1 MYSPSNQLL
10 TPLLLLSLLFQ
21 ICVSLDTITPDEPLK
36 DGDILV
42 SHRETFALGFFSPAN
57 SSRRYV
63 GIWYNKV
70 PLKTVVW
77 VANRDDPLD
86 DTAGIISID
95 GHGNLVITE
104 TNRSIPIW
112 STNASVVSAN
122 HSMARLLD
130 TGNLVLVH
138 PETLSFIWQSFDFPT
153 DTLLPFMKLGLDRRT
168 GLNRF
173 LTSWKSKDD
182 PGTGNCTYAI
192 DPTGYPQLFLYEGG
206 APLWRGGSWTG
217 QRWSGVPEM
226 TRNYIFNGSYV
237 DNQDEITIE
246 YGVTVPNVFTRV
258 MVEEPGVVKRSAWH
272 ETGWVGF
279 WSAPKEKC
287 DNYQECGPNSY
298 CDPNN
303 VEKFECTCL
312 PGFEPKSA
320 RDWFLRDGSGGCVRN
335 QGVFTCNSGEGF
347 VKLAR
352 VKVPDTSIARADMSL
367 SLKECEQDC
376 LKNCTCTAY
385 TNANETKGGI
395 GCLTWHGNL
404 VDARVY
410 SNGGQYLYLRV
421 DAATLAQYAKKN
433 GLLQNKGKLAI
444 LVISVALMLFIVAS
458 IVYWFI
464 MRKIKEKRQNKY
476 IFSVTSAGA
485 SFEQSSTR
493 RELDGST
500 RNPDLQFFELS
511 KIVAATDNFS
521 VSNKLGEGGFGSV
534 YKGCLSNGKEIAVK
548 RLSKYSGQGIE
559 EFKNEVAIIAKL
571 QHRNLVRILGYCVQ
585 GEEKMLIYE
594 YLPNRSLDTFIFDET
609 KRSLLDWGKCFEI
622 ICGIAR
628 GILYLHQDSRLRII
642 HRDLKASNV
651 LLDNAMHPKIADFGM
666 ARIVGGESGDQIEA
680 NTNRVVGTYGYMSP
694 EYAMRGLF
702 SVKSDVYSF
711 GVLLLEIIYG
721 KRNSTY
727 FHDDPSSNLIGH
739 VWELWKEGKAMEIVD
754 SSLVDK
760 TPDNEVARCIQI
772 GLLCVQEYAT
782 DRPNMSSV
790 VAMLGNDRPLP
801 SPQQPAFV
809 LKGSNHRKD
818 TSTSEGAIS
827 VNEVT
832 ISLIHGR

>member
-1 MYSPSNQLL
+1 MSSPSKKLL
-10 TPLLLLSLLFQ
+10 TPLLLFSLLFQ
-21 ICVSLDTITPDEPLK
+21 ICVSRDTITPDEPLK

-42 SHRETFALGFFSPAN
+42 SNRETFALGFFSRPAN

-70 PLKTVVW
+70 PVQTVVW

-86 DTAGIISID
+86 GTAGILSID
-95 GHGNLVITE
+95 GHGNLVLTE
-104 TNRSIPIW
+104 TNRNIPSW

-138 PETLSFIWQSFDFPT
+138 PETQRPIWQSFDFPT
-153 DTLLPFMKLGLDRRT
+153 NTRLPFMKLGLDRRA

-182 PGTGNCTYAI
+182 PGTGNCTLAI
-192 DPTGYPQLFLYEGG
+192 DPTGYPQLFLYKGG
-206 APLWRGGSWTG
+206 APLWRLGSWTG

-226 TRNYIFNGSYV
+226 TQNFIFNSTFV

-246 YGVTVPNVFTRV
+246 DRLTVPNVFSIAV
-258 MVEEPGVVKRSAWH
+258 LKEPGVTERFTWNGN
-272 ETGWVGF
+272 GWVRYFSG
-279 WSAPKEKC
+279 PTENC
-287 DNYQECGPNSY
+287 DYYQKCGPNSY

-303 VEKFECTCL
+303 PEKFECTCL

-320 RDWFLRDGSGGCVRN
+320 HDWFLRDGSGGCVRN

-352 VKVPDTSIARADMSL
+352 VKVPDTSMARVDMSL
-367 SLKECEQDC
+367 SMKECKQEC
-376 LKNCTCTAY
+376 MKNCNCTAY
-385 TNANETKGGI
+385 TNAIETKGGI

-404 VDARVY
+404 VDMRVY
-410 SNGGQYLYLRV
+410 YNVGQDLYLRV
-421 DAATLAQYAKKN
+421 DAATLAQHAKKN

-444 LVISVALMLFIVAS
+444 LVVFVAVMLLIVAS

-464 MRKIKEKRQNKY
+464 MRKIKEKRQNKC
-476 IFSVTSAGA
+476 T
-485 SFEQSSTR
+485 
-493 RELDGST
+493 RELDRST
-500 RNPDLQFFELS
+500 RNSDLQFLDLRM
-511 KIVAATDNFS
+511 IVAATNNFS

-534 YKGCLSNGKEIAVK
+534 YKGYLHDGKEIAVK

-559 EFKNEVAIIAKL
+559 EFKNEVTIIAKL
-571 QHRNLVRILGYCVQ
+571 QHRNLVRIIGYCVQ

-594 YLPNRSLDTFIFDET
+594 YLPNRSLDTLIFDET
-609 KRSLLDWGKCFEI
+609 KRSLLDWAKCFEI

-694 EYAMRGLF
+694 EYAMQGVF

-711 GVLLLEIIYG
+711 GVLLLEIITG
-721 KRNSTY
+721 KRNNTSY
-727 FHDDPSSNLIGH
+727 HDDPPQTWLDMFGSYGRKAKP
-739 VWELWKEGKAMEIVD
+739 WKK
-754 SSLVDK
+754 
-760 TPDNEVARCIQI
+760 
-772 GLLCVQEYAT
+772 
-782 DRPNMSSV
+782 
-790 VAMLGNDRPLP
+790 
-801 SPQQPAFV
+801 
-809 LKGSNHRKD
+809 
-818 TSTSEGAIS
+818 
-827 VNEVT
+827 
-832 ISLIHGR
+832 LIHQWVTKPPIMKLQDAFKLDFCACKNMQQIDQTCQQLLQCWVMTNLFLLHNNLHLF

>member
-1 MYSPSNQLL
+1 
-10 TPLLLLSLLFQ
+10 
-21 ICVSLDTITPDEPLK
+21 
-36 DGDILV
+36 
-42 SHRETFALGFFSPAN
+42 
-57 SSRRYV
+57 
-63 GIWYNKV
+63 
-70 PLKTVVW
+70 
-77 VANRDDPLD
+77 
-86 DTAGIISID
+86 
-95 GHGNLVITE
+95 
-104 TNRSIPIW
+104 
-112 STNASVVSAN
+112 
-122 HSMARLLD
+122 MARLLD

-138 PETLSFIWQSFDFPT
+138 PETQSLIWQSFDFPT

-182 PGTGNCTYAI
+182 PGTGNCTLAI

-217 QRWSGVPEM
+217 KRWSGVPEM
-226 TRNYIFNGSYV
+226 TQNYIFNVSYV
-237 DNQDEITIE
+237 DNQDEIAIE
-246 YGVTVPNVFTRV
+246 YGVTVPNVFTRM
-258 MVEEPGVVKRSAWH
+258 MVEEPGVVQRSTWF
-272 ETGWVGF
+272 ETGWVRF

-287 DNYQECGPNSY
+287 DYYKACGPNSY

-303 VEKFECTCL
+303 LEKFECTCL

-335 QGVFTCNSGEGF
+335 VSTCNSGEGF

-352 VKVPDTSIARADMSL
+352 VKVPNTSIARANMSL
-367 SLKECEQDC
+367 SLKGCEQEC

-385 TNANETKGGI
+385 TNANETEGGI

-404 VDARVY
+404 VDTRIY
-410 SNGGQYLYLRV
+410 TNGGQYLYLRV
-421 DAATLAQYAKKN
+421 DAVTLAQYAKKN

-444 LVISVALMLFIVAS
+444 LVVSVAVILLIVAS

-464 MRKIKEKRQNKY
+464 IRKIKEKRQSKY
-476 IFSVTSAGA
+476 TFSNTSAAA
-485 SFEQSSTR
+485 SFEESSTR

-500 RNPDLQFFELS
+500 RNSDLQFFELS

-534 YKGCLSNGKEIAVK
+534 YKGCLYNGKEIAVK

-711 GVLLLEIIYG
+711 GVLLLEIISG

-727 FHDDPSSNLIGH
+727 YHDDPSSNLIGH

-818 TSTSEGAIS
+818 TSTSDGAIS

-832 ISLIHGR
+832 VSLIHGR

>member
-1 MYSPSNQLL
+1 MRVPGLKSS
-10 TPLLLLSLLFQ
+10 TRFVKT
-21 ICVSLDTITPDEPLK
+21 VSGLHGPGFDYADTITPDEPLK

-42 SHRETFALGFFSPAN
+42 SNRETFALGFFSRLAN

-70 PLKTVVW
+70 PVQTVVW
-77 VANRDDPLD
+77 VANRNDPLD
-86 DTAGIISID
+86 GTTGILSID
-95 GHGNLVITE
+95 GHGNLVLTE
-104 TNRSIPIW
+104 TNRNIPSW

-138 PETLSFIWQSFDFPT
+138 PETQRPIWQSFDFPT
-153 DTLLPFMKLGLDRRT
+153 DTWLPFMKLGLDRRA

-182 PGTGNCTYAI
+182 PGTGNCTLAI
-192 DPTGYPQLFLYEGG
+192 DPTGYPQLFLYKGG
-206 APLWRGGSWTG
+206 APLWRLGSWTG

-226 TRNYIFNGSYV
+226 TQNFIFNSTFV

-246 YGVTVPNVFTRV
+246 DRLTVPNVFSIV
-258 MVEEPGVVKRSAWH
+258 VLKEPGVTERF
-272 ETGWVGF
+272 TCNGNGWVRYF
-279 WSAPKEKC
+279 SSPTKNC
-287 DNYQECGPNSY
+287 DYYQKCGPNSY
-298 CDPNN
+298 CDLNIP
-303 VEKFECTCL
+303 EKFECTCL

-320 RDWFLRDGSGGCVRN
+320 HDWFLRDGSGGCVRN
-335 QGVFTCNSGEGF
+335 RGGEGF

-352 VKVPDTSIARADMSL
+352 VKVPDTSMARVDMSL
-367 SLKECEQDC
+367 SMKECKQEC
-376 LKNCTCTAY
+376 MKNCNCTAY
-385 TNANETKGGI
+385 TNAIETKGGI

-404 VDARVY
+404 VDMRVY
-410 SNGGQYLYLRV
+410 YNVGQDLYLRV
-421 DAATLAQYAKKN
+421 DAATLVM
-433 GLLQNKGKLAI
+433 LL
-444 LVISVALMLFIVAS
+444 IVAS

-464 MRKIKEKRQNKY
+464 MRKIKEKRQNKC
-476 IFSVTSAGA
+476 T
-485 SFEQSSTR
+485 
-493 RELDGST
+493 RELDRST
-500 RNPDLQFFELS
+500 RNSDLQFLDLRM
-511 KIVAATDNFS
+511 IVAATNNFS

-534 YKGCLSNGKEIAVK
+534 YKVEIGICFRGCLHDGKEIAVK

-559 EFKNEVAIIAKL
+559 EFKNEVTIIAKL
-571 QHRNLVRILGYCVQ
+571 QHRNLVRIIGYCVQ

-594 YLPNRSLDTFIFDET
+594 YLPNRSLDTLIFDET
-609 KRSLLDWGKCFEI
+609 KRSLLDWAKCFEI
-622 ICGIAR
+622 ICGIAQ

-651 LLDNAMHPKIADFGM
+651 LLDNAMYPKIADFGM

-694 EYAMRGLF
+694 EYAMQGVF

-711 GVLLLEIIYG
+711 GVLLLEIIIG
-721 KRNSTY
+721 KRNNTSY
-727 FHDDPSSNLIGH
+727 HDDPPSNLVGH
-739 VWELWKEGKAMEIVD
+739 LWELWKKGKAMEIVD
-754 SSLVDK
+754 SSMGDK

-782 DRPNMSSV
+782 DRPNMSAV
-790 VAMLGNDRPLP
+790 VAMLGNDKHLP

-809 LKGSNHRKD
+809 LTGHSCKKD

-827 VNEVT
+827 ANEVT
-832 ISLIHGR
+832 VSLLHGR

>member
-1 MYSPSNQLL
+1 
-10 TPLLLLSLLFQ
+10 
-21 ICVSLDTITPDEPLK
+21 
-36 DGDILV
+36 
-42 SHRETFALGFFSPAN
+42 
-57 SSRRYV
+57 
-63 GIWYNKV
+63 
-70 PLKTVVW
+70 
-77 VANRDDPLD
+77 
-86 DTAGIISID
+86 
-95 GHGNLVITE
+95 
-104 TNRSIPIW
+104 
-112 STNASVVSAN
+112 
-122 HSMARLLD
+122 MARLLD

-138 PETLSFIWQSFDFPT
+138 PETESFIWQSFDFPT
-153 DTLLPFMKLGLDRRT
+153 DTMLPFMKLGLDRRT

-192 DPTGYPQLFLYEGG
+192 DPTGYPQLYLYEGG
-206 APLWRGGSWTG
+206 APLWRAGSWTG
-217 QRWSGVPEM
+217 KRWSGVPEM
-226 TRNYIFNGSYV
+226 TQNYIFNISYA

-246 YGVTVPNVFTRV
+246 YGVTVPNVFTRM
-258 MVEEPGVVKRSAWH
+258 MVEEPGVVQRSTWS
-272 ETGWVGF
+272 ETGWVRY

-335 QGVFTCNSGEGF
+335 VSTCNSGEGF

-352 VKVPDTSIARADMSL
+352 MKLPNTSIARANMSL
-367 SLKECEQDC
+367 SLKGCEQAC

-385 TNANETKGGI
+385 TNADETKGGI

-404 VDARVY
+404 VDTRVY
-410 SNGGQYLYLRV
+410 INGGQYLYLRV
-421 DAATLAQYAKKN
+421 DAVTLAQYAKKN

-444 LVISVALMLFIVAS
+444 LVVSITVILLIVAS
-458 IVYWFI
+458 TVYWFI
-464 MRKIKEKRQNKY
+464 MRKKKEKRQSKY
-476 IFSVTSAGA
+476 TFSITSAAA
-485 SFEQSSTR
+485 SFEESSTR

-500 RNPDLQFFELS
+500 RNSDLQFFELS

-534 YKGCLSNGKEIAVK
+534 YKGCLYNGKEIAVK

-680 NTNRVVGTYGYMSP
+680 NTNCVVGTFGYMSP

-711 GVLLLEIIYG
+711 GVLLLEIIFG

-727 FHDDPSSNLIGH
+727 FHDDPSLNLIGH

-818 TSTSEGAIS
+818 TSTSDGAIS

-832 ISLIHGR
+832 VSLIHGR

>member
-1 MYSPSNQLL
+1 MYSPSKQLL

-42 SHRETFALGFFSPAN
+42 SHGETFALGFFSPVN

-70 PLKTVVW
+70 QVQTVVW
-77 VANRDDPLD
+77 VANRDHPLD
-86 DTAGIISID
+86 DTAGILSID
-95 GHGNLVITE
+95 GHGNLVLIE

-122 HSMARLLD
+122 RSIARLLD

-138 PETLSFIWQSFDFPT
+138 PETQSPIWQSFDFPT

-168 GLNRF
+168 GLKRF

-182 PGTGNCTYAI
+182 PGTGNSTYAI

-206 APLWRGGSWTG
+206 APLWRAGSWTG
-217 QRWSGVPEM
+217 KRWSGVPEM
-226 TRNYIFNGSYV
+226 TQNYIYNVSYV

-246 YGVTVPNVFTRV
+246 YGVTVPNVFIRL
-258 MVEEPGVVKRSAWH
+258 MVEEPGVVERSTWF
-272 ETGWVGF
+272 ETGWRRF
-279 WSAPKEKC
+279 WSAPNEKC
-287 DNYQECGPNSY
+287 DYYHECGPNSY
-298 CDPNN
+298 CDPNK

-335 QGVFTCNSGEGF
+335 VSTCNSGEGF
-347 VKLAR
+347 VQLAR
-352 VKVPDTSIARADMSL
+352 VKVPDTSIARANMSL
-367 SLKECEQDC
+367 SLKECEQEC
-376 LKNCTCTAY
+376 LNNCTCTAY
-385 TNANETKGGI
+385 TNTNETKGGI

-404 VDARVY
+404 VDTRVY
-410 SNGGQYLYLRV
+410 TNGGRYLYLRV

-433 GLLQNKGKLAI
+433 GLLQNKKKLAI
-444 LVISVALMLFIVAS
+444 LVVAVALMLLIVAF
-458 IVYWFI
+458 IMYWFI
-464 MRKIKEKRQNKY
+464 MRKIKKKRQNKY
-476 IFSVTSAGA
+476 TFSVTSAGA
-485 SFEQSSTR
+485 NFEESSTR

-500 RNPDLQFFELS
+500 RNSDLQFFELS

-534 YKGCLSNGKEIAVK
+534 YKGCLYNGKEIAVK
-548 RLSKYSGQGIE
+548 KLSKYSGQGIE

-609 KRSLLDWGKCFEI
+609 KRSLLDWGKCFDI

-628 GILYLHQDSRLRII
+628 GIIYLHQDSRLRII

-721 KRNSTY
+721 KRNTTY

-754 SSLVDK
+754 SSLVDE
-760 TPDNEVARCIQI
+760 TPNNEVARCIQI

-782 DRPNMSSV
+782 DRPNMSAV
-790 VAMLGNDRPLP
+790 FAMLGNDRPLP

-809 LKGSNHRKD
+809 LKGRNHQKD

-832 ISLIHGR
+832 VSLIHGR